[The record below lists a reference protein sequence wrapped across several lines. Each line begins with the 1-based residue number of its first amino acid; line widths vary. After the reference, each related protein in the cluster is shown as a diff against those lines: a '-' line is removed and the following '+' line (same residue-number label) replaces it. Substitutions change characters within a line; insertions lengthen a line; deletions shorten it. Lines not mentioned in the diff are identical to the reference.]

1 MKKKLLIGLSSVGL
15 AAGFWACGDG
25 TVEPLNEATDGYVK
39 AMLETQSI
47 DFASQV
53 ADAKK
58 QCSED
63 IVCMNEMAKANN
75 GVIQIESSETITES
89 SSSGPA
95 TQMTSS
101 SRDIFGGRSS
111 MGPIGQQSSSSV
123 APITTPSSSSAAP
136 VAAGVFGTCAPA
148 SATVELNATAKW
160 EFTWSQ
166 NSGLTMADVGKA
178 SYAWTLPGAAT
189 ATATGRTP
197 STTYATSGAKTASV
211 SVTGG
216 GITQEITCSPL
227 NVNGAP
233 ITGCECTGTNLK
245 PDVAAGESAEWAITG
260 CKTGTGLTLT
270 YTWTGATA
278 ADAAGLTATAPVA
291 AKNDVVSGVSVL
303 VENDDNTKVPI
314 TCDPATA
321 VDSRIPDYE
330 LKFEGTQIPSSNLVN
345 VEIPFNKEACV
356 QVAFNWTGEWT
367 PNNISFYCDVTCA
380 QNSPGLTL
388 DLVYNGK
395 TTSIKGDYNISN
407 SGISLGTVKQ
417 GQNTMDDVCVTVTG
431 TAGGA
436 AKCFFAN

>member
-53 ADAKK
+53 TDAKK

-75 GVIQIESSETITES
+75 GVIQIESSETIIES

-197 STTYATSGAKTASV
+197 TTTYATSGAKTASV

-216 GITQEITCSPL
+216 GITQDITCSPL

-233 ITGCECTGTNLK
+233 ITGCECVGTNLR
-245 PDVAAGESAEWAITG
+245 PDVAAGEAATWTIAN
-260 CKTGTGLTLT
+260 CKTGTGLTLS

-278 ADAAGLTATAPVA
+278 DATGLTATAPVA

-314 TCDPATA
+314 TCDAATA

-330 LKFEGTQIPSSNLVN
+330 LKFEGSNIPSNTVN
-345 VEIPFNKEACV
+345 QEVPFNKEACI
-356 QVAFNWTGEWT
+356 QVAFEWQNSWT
-367 PNNISFYCDVTCA
+367 PENISVLCDVQA
-380 QNSPGLTL
+380 ANGSPGLTL

-395 TTSIKGDYNISN
+395 TTSYTGSYNISN
-407 SGISLGTVKQ
+407 SGVKLGAVKQ
-417 GQNTMDDVCVTVTG
+417 GTNTFKDICVTVTG
-431 TAGGA
+431 TEGGT
-436 AKCFFAN
+436 AKCFFGN

>member
-75 GVIQIESSETITES
+75 GVIQIESSETIIES

-166 NSGLTMADVGKA
+166 NSGLSMADVGKA
-178 SYAWTLPGAAT
+178 SYAWTLTGAAT

-197 STTYATSGAKTASV
+197 TTTYATSGTKTATV

-216 GITQEITCSPL
+216 GITQDITCSPL

-233 ITGCECTGTNLK
+233 ITGCECVGTNLK
-245 PDVAAGESAEWAITG
+245 PDVAAGEAATWTIAN
-260 CKTGTGLTLT
+260 CKTGTGLTLS

-278 ADAAGLTATAPVA
+278 DATGLTATAPVA

-321 VDSRIPDYE
+321 MDSRIPDYE
-330 LKFEGTQIPSSNLVN
+330 LKFEGSQIPASSLVSQ
-345 VEIPFNKEACV
+345 EIPFNKEACI
-356 QVAFNWTGEWT
+356 QVAFEWQGDWV
-367 PNNISFYCDVTCA
+367 PNNISVYCDVQA
-380 QNSPGLTL
+380 ANGSPGLTL
-388 DLVYNGK
+388 DMNYNGK
-395 TTSIKGDYNISN
+395 TTTFTGDYNINNKGLSLGAPKAGSN
-407 SGISLGTVKQ
+407 SFKDI
-417 GQNTMDDVCVTVTG
+417 CVTVTG
-431 TAGGA
+431 TEGGT
-436 AKCFFAN
+436 AKCYFAN

>member
-75 GVIQIESSETITES
+75 GVIQIESSETIIES

-136 VAAGVFGTCAPA
+136 VAAGVFGTCAPKTG
-148 SATVELNATAKW
+148 TVELNSKATW

-166 NSGLTMADVGKA
+166 NSGLKMTDINNAT
-178 SYAWTLPGAAT
+178 YTWTFAGGTP
-189 ATATGRTP
+189 ATGTGRSTT
-197 STTYATSGAKTASV
+197 TTYAASGEKATAL
-211 SVTGG
+211 SVTAGG
-216 GITQEITCSPL
+216 VTQDFTCTPI
-227 NVNGAP
+227 NVNGSP
-233 ITGCECTGTNLK
+233 ITGCECVGTNLK
-245 PDVAAGESAEWAITG
+245 PDVAAGEAATWTIAN
-260 CKTGTGLTLT
+260 CKTGTGFTLS

-278 ADAAGLTATAPVA
+278 ADATGLTATAPVA
-291 AKNDVVSGVSVL
+291 AKNDVVTGVSVL

-330 LKFEGTQIPSSNLVN
+330 LKFEGSNIPSNTVN
-345 VEIPFNKEACV
+345 QEVPFNKEACI
-356 QVAFNWTGEWT
+356 QVAFEWQNSWT
-367 PNNISFYCDVTCA
+367 PENISVLCDVQA
-380 QNSPGLTL
+380 ANGSPGLTL

-395 TTSIKGDYNISN
+395 TTSYTGSYNISN
-407 SGISLGTVKQ
+407 SGVKLGAVKQ
-417 GQNTMDDVCVTVTG
+417 GTNTFKDICVTVTG
-431 TAGGA
+431 TEGGT
-436 AKCFFAN
+436 AKCFFGN